1 MIDAETA
8 SAAKAE
14 QICLKINWAKSGGT
28 ARHFTRFVIFL
39 RGGSRLSRRRTG
51 TSDGRNSKNQTGKRA
66 RAELKSILSTATLG
80 KVAKYGIDVAIVG
93 SPNVGKSSLL
103 NALLGS
109 DRAIVSDI
117 QGTTRDTLR
126 ESVNYKD
133 IKFNFVDTAGI
144 RDTNDIW

>member
-39 RGGSRLSRRRTG
+39 RGGSRLSRRRTELP
-51 TSDGRNSKNQTGKRA
+51 TVATVKTKLENV

-117 QGTTRDTLR
+117 QGARR
-126 ESVNYKD
+126 
-133 IKFNFVDTAGI
+133 AI
-144 RDTNDIW
+144 R